1 MTSPEMNRNVLAAVA
16 VAVIAGLAA
25 GVVIGRQ
32 SAPKPAPKSEPA
44 AFVPPPESAIPDD
57 QLGEQIRLGQRIF
70 TDTGHEVPRLVG
82 NDLKCSNCHLDE
94 GRRANAA
101 PLWAAYGLYPQYR
114 KKNGHVNNFGERIRE
129 CFRYSMNGVQ
139 PAADDPAVLAIE
151 AYASFLARGAPHGV
165 TLPGQG
171 YAQLPPP
178 AQPADHARGA
188 AIYKAHCALC
198 HGPDGQGQH
207 VEDVTTIP
215 PLWGP
220 RAFNWGAGMAQVPNA
235 AAFIK
240 SNMPQD
246 KPGSLSVQDAWDV
259 AAFVDGKPRPQDP
272 RWLGSVQAT
281 AEKFHDPKRSQYGM
295 TVDGVRLGDDGPP
308 KPFRPAVKVAP
319 RPL

>member
-1 MTSPEMNRNVLAAVA
+1 MNRAALIAVVVA
-16 VAVIAGLAA
+16 LAA
-25 GVVIGRQ
+25 GAGAGLVIGRQ
-32 SAPKPAPKSEPA
+32 TAPARPATPPTPV
-44 AFVPPPESAIPDD
+44 AFAPPPDSAMGDD
-57 QLGEQIRLGQRIF
+57 PLGRQIALGQRIF
-70 TDTGHEVPRLVG
+70 TDTGHEAPHLVG
-82 NDLKCSNCHLDE
+82 NDLKCSNCHMDE
-94 GRRANAA
+94 GRRANSA

-151 AYASFLARGAPHGV
+151 AYAAFLATGAPHGV

-178 AQPADHARGA
+178 AQPASHERGRD
-188 AIYKAHCALC
+188 IYKARCALC
-198 HGPDGQGQH
+198 HGADGAGQH

-220 RAFNWGAGMAQVPNA
+220 RSFNWGAGMAQVPNA
-235 AAFIK
+235 AAFIRA
-240 SNMPQD
+240 NMPQD

-272 RWLGSVQAT
+272 RWLGSAQAT
-281 AEKFHDPKRSQYGM
+281 AERFHDPKRSQYG
-295 TVDGVRLGDDGPP
+295 TVVDGVRLGDDGPP
-308 KPFRPAVKVAP
+308 RPFRPAVRAAP
-319 RPL
+319 KPL